1 MQNVSVGRRS
11 QLTHSLTVCIIWCT
25 ACLYVSMAYYP
36 IYTVLNTIITTNTI
50 YVLYCVHCAF
60 RFTCLTHS
68 LTHSLS
74 RPPLNDIVLLYYS
87 QYFGT
92 MYWYSVLTSIGLMD
106 VLQWKKRQSDIN
118 AAIGDIPCFIE
129 RRNYCDGCER
139 VFAFRFRFADLQIL
153 GFSG

>member
-1 MQNVSVGRRS
+1 
-11 QLTHSLTVCIIWCT
+11 
-25 ACLYVSMAYYP
+25 
-36 IYTVLNTIITTNTI
+36 
-50 YVLYCVHCAF
+50 
-60 RFTCLTHS
+60 
-68 LTHSLS
+68 
-74 RPPLNDIVLLYYS
+74 
-87 QYFGT
+87 